1 MNNLKIELKYYKDN
15 HSIFEQGIILNSGE
29 TLSLKLPIKISI
41 GNLNIKA
48 IELIPDEIRFKI
60 VE

>member
-15 HSIFEQGIILNSGE
+15 QSIFEQGIILNSGE
-29 TLSLKLPIKISI
+29 TLSLKLPIKITVGDI
-41 GNLNIKA
+41 NIKA